1 MPVCNV
7 INSKRV
13 LSSIS
18 EEVETLKLFF
28 VKDKDKTNIVCFFN
42 EKITLKHL
50 KNVKFF
56 DLIIRL

>member
-1 MPVCNV
+1 MLVCNV

-28 VKDKDKTNIVCFFN
+28 VKDKDKTNSKMV
-42 EKITLKHL
+42 
-50 KNVKFF
+50 
-56 DLIIRL
+56 